1 MDIRYPHIIENTT
14 GEKLTFHRRA
24 NRDGIEYVEGETEVQ
39 PNAGPP
45 MHVHYRQD
53 EAMTV
58 ITGKIG
64 YQVLGQEKKYAGV
77 GETVFFKA
85 GVPHKFWNAG
95 SDVLRCSAYI
105 TPPDNAVYFLSA
117 LFKSANEHGGRPS
130 MYDAAFLLT
139 RYRSEYAMLEMPKLV
154 QQIIFPI
161 VLFWGTILGW
171 HNRFRD
177 APPPVK

>member
-1 MDIRYPHIIENTT
+1 MEITLPHIIESNT
-14 GEKLTFHRRA
+14 GEKLSFFRKVT
-24 NRDGIEYVEGETEVQ
+24 RDGIEYVEGETEVQ

-45 MHVHYRQD
+45 MHVHFRQD

-64 YQVLGQEKKYAGV
+64 YQVLGEEKQYAGP
-77 GETVFFKA
+77 GETVLFKA

-95 SDVLRCSAYI
+95 PDLLRCSAYI
-105 TPPDNAVYFLSA
+105 TPPDNVVYFLSA
-117 LFKSANEHGGRPS
+117 LFRSANQNGGRPS

-139 RYRSEYAMLEMPKLV
+139 RYRSEYAMLEIPKLV